1 MTTPTFNKFKS
12 TTIYG
17 NFNNVDYP
25 DNSVLASAYFQRNL
39 TISGDLTCSGIIY
52 GKKLFYDNVD
62 ISSTFVSNLTLSAT
76 LSNYTLSSSLSS
88 YVMSGGSASFNM
100 LNLNQP
106 AFIQFLDNSGNT
118 KALIYPSAISN
129 VFRFSV
135 LSGNGFEWEEAG
147 TTLMQLNTSGH
158 LTLSGATFSGNVSGL
173 TAAPSDNSNTFATT
187 AFVKAQ
193 NYATSNP
200 DLSPYALLSGAFFT
214 GNVSGL
220 TAVSTDNSN
229 KLATTAFVKSQGY
242 INNGAL
248 SPYAL
253 LGGATFTGNV
263 AGLTA
268 LSTDN
273 SNKFATTAF
282 VKAQNYL
289 TSSALSALN
298 DYALLS
304 GAVFTG
310 NVNGLTAV
318 STDNTTKFA
327 TTAFVKAQNYITS
340 ASLSPYALLSGATF
354 TGTVNLNNG
363 FATPTGK
370 DVFIGCNNTFP
381 TTNSGAKTGLG
392 FYWNQS
398 GGVGETNLVCFGQG
412 GTGGL
417 SIWNS
422 NVSNVPNKLVEFYP
436 SGSVFTT
443 TVNGITPATSNNSTQ
458 FATTAWVKL
467 QNYLTTGSLSYST
480 ITVPTTNTLDN
491 FQGNYWT
498 QYSVRPTNS
507 VTTLN
512 GVTTVN
518 IGLQVPYA
526 GSPPSTTQIVIS
538 NTFYALGTVANPDT
552 AQNDTFCLI
561 SPSYGATPTNT
572 TNFFNINMYNATN
585 GTLIRGYG
593 TLLKSFSTN
602 SYSIIFVATGGVV
615 FTVNT
620 PYTFDPFQFTY
631 T

>member
-1 MTTPTFNKFKS
+1 M
-12 TTIYG
+12 
-17 NFNNVDYP
+17 
-25 DNSVLASAYFQRNL
+25 
-39 TISGDLTCSGIIY
+39 
-52 GKKLFYDNVD
+52 
-62 ISSTFVSNLTLSAT
+62 
-76 LSNYTLSSSLSS
+76 
-88 YVMSGGSASFNM
+88 
-100 LNLNQP
+100 
-106 AFIQFLDNSGNT
+106 
-118 KALIYPSAISN
+118 
-129 VFRFSV
+129 
-135 LSGNGFEWEEAG
+135 
-147 TTLMQLNTSGH
+147 
-158 LTLSGATFSGNVSGL
+158 
-173 TAAPSDNSNTFATT
+173 
-187 AFVKAQ
+187 
-193 NYATSNP
+193 
-200 DLSPYALLSGAFFT
+200 
-214 GNVSGL
+214 

-253 LGGATFTGNV
+253 LGSATFTGNV

-282 VKAQNYL
+282 VKAQNYI

-340 ASLSPYALLSGATF
+340 ASLSPYALSSTLSNYALLSGATF
-354 TGTVNLNNG
+354 TG
-363 FATPTGK
+363 
-370 DVFIGCNNTFP
+370 
-381 TTNSGAKTGLG
+381 
-392 FYWNQS
+392 
-398 GGVGETNLVCFGQG
+398 
-412 GTGGL
+412 
-417 SIWNS
+417 
-422 NVSNVPNKLVEFYP
+422 NVSGLTA
-436 SGSVFTT
+436 TT
-443 TVNGITPATSNNSTQ
+443 TDNSTL
-458 FATTAWVKL
+458 FATTAFVKA
-467 QNYLTTGSLSYST
+467 QNYLTTASLSYST

-518 IGLQVPYA
+518 IGLQ
-526 GSPPSTTQIVIS
+526 GSPPSTTQISIS

-552 AQNDTFCLI
+552 SQSTQYCVI

-572 TNFFNINMYNATN
+572 TNFFNINMYNANN

-602 SYSIIFVATGGVV
+602 AYSIIFVATGGVV